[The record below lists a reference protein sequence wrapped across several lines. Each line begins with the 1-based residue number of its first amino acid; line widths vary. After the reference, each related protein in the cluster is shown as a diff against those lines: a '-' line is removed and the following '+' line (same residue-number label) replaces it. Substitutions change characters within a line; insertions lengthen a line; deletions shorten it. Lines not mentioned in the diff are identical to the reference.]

1 MTRIEICG
9 GIATGK
15 TSLAR
20 RLAEHSSLHL
30 VQERYR
36 EMPFWAKFFSDPTRY
51 ALGKNVSFLL
61 FHADVIEDHRGA
73 NTPHIVCDFAMFQ
86 DVAYASVSS
95 EKGDLPL
102 IEGLYHRL
110 TERIGL
116 PSAIVR
122 LKCEPETQLK
132 RISQRGRKS
141 EGAVTERYLIELQ
154 NKIDERLE
162 ELVRPR
168 DVPIVNVDTDD
179 TDFVSNPAVP
189 DLKAQLDE
197 LVRENINSL

>member
-20 RLAEHSSLHL
+20 HLAEHSSLRL
-30 VQERYR
+30 VLERYH
-36 EMPFWAKFFSDPTRY
+36 EVPFWAKFFSDPTRY

-61 FHADVIEDHRGA
+61 FHADAIEDHRGA

-95 EKGDLPL
+95 KKDDLPI
-102 IEGLYHRL
+102 IEALYHRL
-110 TERIGL
+110 TERTGL

-122 LKCEPETQLK
+122 LKCDPATQLT
-132 RISQRGRKS
+132 RIAQRARKS
-141 EGAVTERYLIELQ
+141 EGDVSKRYLIKLHK
-154 NKIDERLE
+154 KIDERLE

-168 DVPIVNVDTDD
+168 GVPIMDVDTDQI
-179 TDFVSNPAVP
+179 DFVRNPEVP
-189 DLKAQLDE
+189 ALSAKLDA